1 MKNNEMYIVDNIES
15 IKRLVED
22 KSQTMID
29 YINDNR
35 KSRFILYYKYLTH
48 SDLPTFGKATRVN
61 SLNKNLLYYLTEK
74 EMESIQLREDKV
86 FETAHQSNIGLPRRF
101 WEDIGMNDPR
111 DNVMVSD
118 SNVKVLNNFINT
130 YLVNDSMT
138 YFNSYYTKKV
148 FKRLNKEIL
157 NDREWEDI
165 DVILNKN
172 DKFTEIRLTQAVH
185 GIGVSMDDEFRKL
198 RHHIFKNDILML
210 IIEKRN
216 YESNLF
222 VLPYKN
228 PSFFTIIEEKNKLW
242 ENYLS
247 RENKRLESLIVQ
259 EDPIIEVYNRNQQDK
274 WRNLLAEE
282 MKNYTV
288 NDNEVFCPFT
298 FTSANFDNLG
308 TLFRA
313 SHIKEFS
320 LSNENE
326 KFDINN
332 GLLLVANADAL
343 FDKHLITVD
352 ENKEL
357 VFSFLLEH
365 DHKLKSQLAL
375 SKRIFQDILNDKRMK
390 YLEFHRL
397 RFIEKENYRRKSNY

>member
-1 MKNNEMYIVDNIES
+1 MKNNEMYIVDNIDS

-29 YINDNR
+29 YINENR
-35 KSRFILYYKYLTH
+35 KSKFILYYKYLTH
-48 SDLPTFGKATRVN
+48 SDLPTFGKATKVN

-74 EMESIQLREDKV
+74 EMESIQIRENKV
-86 FETAHQSNIGLPRRF
+86 FETAHQSNIGLPRKF

-111 DNVMVSD
+111 DNVLVSD
-118 SNVKVLNNFINT
+118 SNVKVLNNFIDIF
-130 YLVNDSMT
+130 LVNDSMS
-138 YFNSYYTKKV
+138 YFNEYYTKKV
-148 FKRLNKEIL
+148 FKKLNKTIL
-157 NDREWEDI
+157 NDREWENI
-165 DVILNKN
+165 DVNLNKN
-172 DKFTEIRLTQAVH
+172 DRFTEIRLTQAVH
-185 GIGVSMDDEFRKL
+185 GIGISIDEEFRKL

-210 IIEKRN
+210 IIEKTDF
-216 YESNLF
+216 ESNLF

-242 ENYLS
+242 ENYLT

-259 EDPIIEVYNRNQQDK
+259 EEPIIEVYNRNQQDK

-298 FTSANFDNLG
+298 FTSADFDSLG

-320 LSNENE
+320 VSNENE
-326 KFDINN
+326 KYDINN

-343 FDKHLITVD
+343 FDKHLITVSD
-352 ENKEL
+352 QKEL
-357 VFSFLLEH
+357 VFSFLIEQ
-365 DHKLKSQLAL
+365 DHKLKSQLLL
-375 SKRIFQDILNDKRMK
+375 SNRIFKEILNEKRMK
-390 YLEFHRL
+390 YLEYHRSI
-397 RFIEKENYRRKSNY
+397 FFEKENNRRREI

>member
-15 IKRLVED
+15 IKRIVED
-22 KSQTMID
+22 KSQTIID
-29 YINDNR
+29 YIVNNES
-35 KSRFILYYKYLTH
+35 SRFILYYKYLTH
-48 SDLPTFGKATRVN
+48 SDLPTFGKATRVDN
-61 SLNKNLLYYLTEK
+61 LDKNLLYYLTK
-74 EMESIQLREDKV
+74 EEMKSIEIRENKV

-101 WEDIGMNDPR
+101 WEDIGMDDPR
-111 DNVMVSD
+111 ENVLISD
-118 SNVKVLNNFINT
+118 VNKKVLNNFVDIF
-130 YLVNDSMT
+130 LVNDSMQ

-148 FKRLNKEIL
+148 FKVLNKQIINE
-157 NDREWEDI
+157 NEWENIDI
-165 DVILNKN
+165 SLNQSY
-172 DKFTEIRLTQAVH
+172 KFTKIKLTQAVH
-185 GIGVSMDDEFRKL
+185 GIGITDDIDFRKL

-210 IIEKRN
+210 IIEKTDQS
-216 YESNLF
+216 SNLF
-222 VLPYKN
+222 ILPYKN
-228 PSFFTIIEEKNKLW
+228 PRFFTLVDEKNRLW
-242 ENYLS
+242 EQYIN
-247 RENKRLESLIVQ
+247 RENKRQESLIVQ
-259 EDPIIEVYNRNQQDK
+259 EEPIIEAYSRNQQDK

-320 LSNENE
+320 LSDENE

-357 VFSFLLEH
+357 VFSFLLEQ

-390 YLEFHRL
+390 YLEHHRE
-397 RFIEKENYRRKSNY
+397 RFKLKELVRKNGK

>member
-1 MKNNEMYIVDNIES
+1 MKNNEMYIVDNIDS

-29 YINDNR
+29 YINENR
-35 KSRFILYYKYLTH
+35 KSKFILYYKYLTH
-48 SDLPTFGKATRVN
+48 SDLPTFGKATRIN

-74 EMESIQLREDKV
+74 EMESIQIRENKV
-86 FETAHQSNIGLPRRF
+86 FETAHQSNIGLPRKF

-118 SNVKVLNNFINT
+118 SNVKVLNNFIDIF
-130 YLVNDSMT
+130 LVNDSMS
-138 YFNSYYTKKV
+138 YFNEYYTKKV
-148 FKRLNKEIL
+148 FKKLNKTIL
-157 NDREWEDI
+157 NDREWENI
-165 DVILNKN
+165 DVNLNKN
-172 DKFTEIRLTQAVH
+172 DRFTEIRLTQAVH
-185 GIGVSMDDEFRKL
+185 GIGISIDEEFRKL

-210 IIEKRN
+210 IIEKTEF
-216 YESNLF
+216 ESNLF

-242 ENYLS
+242 ENYLT

-259 EDPIIEVYNRNQQDK
+259 EEPIIEVYNRNQQDK

-298 FTSANFDNLG
+298 FTSADFDSLG

-320 LSNENE
+320 VSNENE
-326 KFDINN
+326 KYDINN

-343 FDKHLITVD
+343 FDKHLITVSD
-352 ENKEL
+352 QKEL
-357 VFSFLLEH
+357 VFSFLIEQ
-365 DHKLKSQLAL
+365 DHKLKSQLLL
-375 SKRIFQDILNDKRMK
+375 SNRIFKEILNEKRMK
-390 YLEFHRL
+390 YLEYHRSI
-397 RFIEKENYRRKSNY
+397 FSEKENNRRREI